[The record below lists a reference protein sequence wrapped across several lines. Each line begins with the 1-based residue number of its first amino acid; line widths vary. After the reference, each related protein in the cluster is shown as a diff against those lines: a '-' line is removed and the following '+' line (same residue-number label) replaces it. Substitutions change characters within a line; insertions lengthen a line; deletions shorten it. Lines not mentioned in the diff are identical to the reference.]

1 MQGIPVVG
9 AILVSP
15 GLDRCLL
22 VRGWGTQ
29 GSWGFPRGKIN
40 ENEPDAACAVR
51 EVRGSVRVRLDPN
64 PNPKATSMPRPRLA
78 FKARL
83 AKKRVLMPPT
93 ACGRCAHV
101 HIIDLSNLQSR
112 TASWGLCV

>member
-9 AILVSP
+9 AILVNP

-22 VRGWGTQ
+22 VRGWGNQ

-51 EVRGSVRVRLDPN
+51 EVRLFMRVQHEDLASGSGSCAVRGGILKLRCEGKST
-64 PNPKATSMPRPRLA
+64 KAGR
-78 FKARL
+78 
-83 AKKRVLMPPT
+83 
-93 ACGRCAHV
+93 RCAV
-101 HIIDLSNLQSR
+101 RRCSLVQDL
-112 TASWGLCV
+112 ASGCSPWAV

>member
-1 MQGIPVVG
+1 MAQGIPVVG

-22 VRGWGTQ
+22 VRGWGNQ

-51 EVRGSVRVRLDPN
+51 EVCEALGLEVASGLRIDVDWTVRVWRGVMGVWRHGFRAHG
-64 PNPKATSMPRPRLA
+64 KASSPAA
-78 FKARL
+78 F
-83 AKKRVLMPPT
+83 
-93 ACGRCAHV
+93 
-101 HIIDLSNLQSR
+101 
-112 TASWGLCV
+112 